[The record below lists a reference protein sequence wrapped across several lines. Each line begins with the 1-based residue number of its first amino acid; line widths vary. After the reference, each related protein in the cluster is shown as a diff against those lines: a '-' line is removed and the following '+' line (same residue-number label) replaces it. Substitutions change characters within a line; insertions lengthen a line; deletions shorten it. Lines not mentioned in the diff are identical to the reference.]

1 MERTADCLYSSDWT
15 GKSCRR
21 TGITVHSGI
30 AELFPASFIN
40 LTWYEITNICI
51 RVAKCCYL
59 NNFSFHFLINL
70 HITYP
75 NPIHSRQ
82 IFTALLNMI
91 AVSPRLTP
99 YIIITAAT
107 QRPNTCTAILL
118 FLLIQIILYMLFV
131 FFYYHK
137 RLLHCPY
144 NNLLYHKNVL

>member
-1 MERTADCLYSSDWT
+1 MERTTDCLHSSDWT
-15 GKSCRR
+15 GKSCSQ

-30 AELFPASFIN
+30 AKLFPSSFVN
-40 LTWYEITNICI
+40 LTWYEISNICI
-51 RVAKCCYL
+51 RVAKCRYL
-59 NNFSFHFLINL
+59 NNFSFYFLINL